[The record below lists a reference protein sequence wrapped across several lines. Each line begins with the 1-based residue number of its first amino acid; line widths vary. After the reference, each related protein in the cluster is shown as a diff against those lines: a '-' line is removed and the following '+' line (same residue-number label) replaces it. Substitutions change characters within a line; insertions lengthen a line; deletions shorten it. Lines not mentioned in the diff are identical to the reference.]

1 MAAVALTELRPLP
14 PELKIEAH
22 LVELES
28 MGYTVVRSTQ
38 THHSP
43 TLRLSRCC
51 SQVDDAIPPATLKRL
66 QENHRQMM
74 RNIKEHKPEEEWSW
88 ESDNDGLVDWCVTVQ
103 GPAPFLAVHSACT
116 FRHATRFRLYDL
128 DWAYE
133 ELLTLPKVYP
143 IIERAIKEG
152 RGRPGHEGGPRLYH
166 EMAQHLPAGT
176 PGGQSW
182 HRCGHR
188 RAHRSA
194 CCSQGMPAL
203 RPHRLPD
210 AHLLRRLSQLTIL
223 SVCAEMG
230 T

>member
-28 MGYTVVRSTQ
+28 MGYTVV
-38 THHSP
+38 
-43 TLRLSRCC
+43 
-51 SQVDDAIPPATLKRL
+51 DDAIPPATLKRL

-74 RNIKEHKPEEEWSW
+74 KNIKEHKPEEQWSW
-88 ESDNDGLVDWCVTVQ
+88 ESDNAGLVDW
-103 GPAPFLAVHSACT
+103 
-116 FRHATRFRLYDL
+116 FRLYDL

-188 RAHRSA
+188 RAHPST

-203 RPHRLPD
+203 IVFLTHIF
-210 AHLLRRLSQLTIL
+210 SQLTIL
-223 SVCAEMG
+223 FVCAEMG